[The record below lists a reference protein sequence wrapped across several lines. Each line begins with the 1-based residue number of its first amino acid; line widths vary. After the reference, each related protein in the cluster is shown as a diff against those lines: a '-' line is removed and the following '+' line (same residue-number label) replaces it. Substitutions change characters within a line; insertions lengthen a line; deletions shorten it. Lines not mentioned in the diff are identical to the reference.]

1 MTNYE
6 QLMARLN
13 KTTTVEATDNEQS
26 FLDKA
31 IDTVDRITSEAYG
44 VTVDAIAAQYG
55 AAKANV
61 LATPALFEK
70 GAERGQERAA
80 AVLLKLL
87 SK

>member
-13 KTTTVEATDNEQS
+13 KDTIVEATDNEQS
-26 FLDKA
+26 FISKA

-55 AAKANV
+55 AAKTNV
-61 LATPALFEK
+61 LATPALFNK
-70 GAERGQERAA
+70 GVKRGEERAA

>member
-13 KTTTVEATDNEQS
+13 KTTATDNEQS
-26 FLDKA
+26 FISKA
-31 IDTVDRITSEAYG
+31 IDMAERVTSEAYG
-44 VTVDAIAAQYG
+44 VTVDALAAQYG

-61 LATPALFEK
+61 LATPALFDK
-70 GAERGQERAA
+70 GVKRGEERAA

>member
-13 KTTTVEATDNEQS
+13 KTTVEATDNEQS
-26 FLDKA
+26 FISKV
-31 IDTVDRITSEAYG
+31 IDTADRITSEAYG
-44 VTVDAIAAQYG
+44 VTVDALAAQYG

-61 LATPALFEK
+61 LATPALFNK
-70 GAERGQERAA
+70 GVKRGEERAA